1 LEKSNSK
8 KIKNPIFND
17 PIYGFVPIPDDL
29 ILQLIDHPWFQRL
42 RRIKQLGL
50 THIVYP
56 GAHHT
61 RFHHAIGCMYLMGRA
76 IEVLKFKGHNITD
89 EEAEGVII
97 AILLHDIGH
106 GPYSHTLENSI
117 VKGIS
122 HEDISL
128 VMMQRLNKEFNGA
141 LTLAIKIFTNRYK
154 KKFLHFLVS
163 SQLDM
168 DRLDY
173 LRRDSFFSGVAEGII
188 SSDRIIETL
197 NVFNDELAI
206 EAKGIYSVENFI
218 IARRLMYWQV
228 YLHKTVISAEYL
240 LVNILNKA
248 KELSAR
254 GIELFATPAMKLF
267 LKNEYTKQQF
277 QKSHKVIEEFALL
290 DDYDVMSS
298 VKVWSQHKDPILA
311 TLSSWLVNRNLYKIQ
326 LRNMPFK
333 REDIDNMTEKI
344 FKKYKCDMSDI
355 NYYSFKG
362 SITNSAYNPKKDKIN
377 ILYPDNSVKDIAEAA
392 DLLNIS
398 VLSKAVKKYFLC
410 WPGKL

>member
-1 LEKSNSK
+1 MGLL
-8 KIKNPIFND
+8 
-17 PIYGFVPIPDDL
+17 PIPDDL